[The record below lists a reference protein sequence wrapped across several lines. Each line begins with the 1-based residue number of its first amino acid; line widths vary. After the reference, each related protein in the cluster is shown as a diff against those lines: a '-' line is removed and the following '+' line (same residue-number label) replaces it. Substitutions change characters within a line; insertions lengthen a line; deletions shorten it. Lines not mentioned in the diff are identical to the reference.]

1 MKKTRVAA
9 LLALIMCTM
18 CVSCTRGEPGE
29 VRLGESETAEETA
42 VFIPYDKTQPEV
54 VCRVIRG
61 TSDSTSG
68 SDGDGTSDSDGDGTS
83 DSDGDGTSDS
93 GRVIYEIISP
103 ERSRGIRVE
112 RQGTKSP

>member
-1 MKKTRVAA
+1 MRKMRTAA
-9 LLALIMCTM
+9 VLLALIMCTM

-29 VRLGESETAEETA
+29 VRLEESETEEETA

-61 TSDSTSG
+61 GGDSG
-68 SDGDGTSDSDGDGTS
+68 SDGDGTSGSD
-83 DSDGDGTSDS
+83 
-93 GRVIYEIISP
+93 RVIYEIIYP

-112 RQGTKSP
+112 R

>member
-18 CVSCTRGEPGE
+18 CVSCTRGEPDE
-29 VRLGESETAEETA
+29 VQLGESETAEETA

-61 TSDSTSG
+61 TSD
-68 SDGDGTSDSDGDGTS
+68 S

>member
-18 CVSCTRGEPGE
+18 CVSCTRGEPDE

-68 SDGDGTSDSDGDGTS
+68 SDGDGTSG
-83 DSDGDGTSDS
+83 S

>member
-18 CVSCTRGEPGE
+18 CVSCTRGEPDE

-61 TSDSTSG
+61 DN
-68 SDGDGTSDSDGDGTS
+68 GTS

>member
-18 CVSCTRGEPGE
+18 CVSCTRGEPDE
-29 VRLGESETAEETA
+29 VQLGESETAEETA

-61 TSDSTSG
+61 TSDS
-68 SDGDGTSDSDGDGTS
+68 
-83 DSDGDGTSDS
+83 

>member
-1 MKKTRVAA
+1 MKKTRAAAA
-9 LLALIMCTM
+9 LLTLMICTM
-18 CVSCTRGEPGE
+18 SVSCTRGEPGE

-61 TSDSTSG
+61 TSG
-68 SDGDGTSDSDGDGTS
+68 GD
-83 DSDGDGTSDS
+83 
-93 GRVIYEIISP
+93 RVIYEIISP

>member
-18 CVSCTRGEPGE
+18 CVSCTRGEPDE
-29 VRLGESETAEETA
+29 VQLGESETAEETA

-68 SDGDGTSDSDGDGTS
+68 STSGSDGDGTS
-83 DSDGDGTSDS
+83 GS

-112 RQGTKSP
+112 RQATKSP